1 MTDTLSGERV
11 SNACLTYPADRNNP
25 GKLGLMPDTL
35 PLAHAIGR
43 KRLGEEPFRCGMGA
57 RPIS

>member
-25 GKLGLMPDTL
+25 GKLGLMPD
-35 PLAHAIGR
+35 R
-43 KRLGEEPFRCGMGA
+43 
-57 RPIS
+57 